1 MRVMSEYDL
10 DAWAKDVIKWT
21 NEKLREGRV
30 DEVFANLDDI
40 ITALVVSVRKEF
52 RDIDYELIK
61 TVVKLVGGKVGD
73 RYVG

>member
-1 MRVMSEYDL
+1 VRVMSEYDL